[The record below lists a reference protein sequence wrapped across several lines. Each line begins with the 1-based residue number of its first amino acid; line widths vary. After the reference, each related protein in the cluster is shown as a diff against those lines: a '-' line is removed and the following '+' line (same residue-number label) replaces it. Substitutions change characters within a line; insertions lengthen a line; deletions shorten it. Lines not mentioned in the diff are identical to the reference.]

1 MDIDLLSK
9 MVRELVLDND
19 KVALPGLGTFV
30 AELIPASFSDKGYTI
45 NPPYR
50 RLSFRP
56 SGEDDG
62 LLANLYSES
71 NGVGS
76 DVAARIIGDFVAEMK
91 DVLKAKKV
99 VVFPDLGRLRAT
111 RENNFFFVPDEDLD
125 IYPEGFGLAPVS
137 LKTHKETKED
147 LSAAVEELKSMIDTP
162 SPAEP
167 QAQPEMSQPETPQTE
182 TPAPE
187 VPQDESIQPADD
199 AEAAPQDET
208 SHQDESAEI
217 RENAE
222 KPAAKQ
228 ETDGGSKTARRKK
241 ILLAIF
247 VPIAAILLL
256 LVLYIL
262 VARLNPQFF
271 DSILY
276 DQEQLEIL
284 NSADK

>member
-91 DVLKAKKV
+91 DVLKTKKV

-182 TPAPE
+182 TPAQE

-228 ETDGGSKTARRKK
+228 ETDDGSKTARRKK

>member
-91 DVLKAKKV
+91 DVLKTKKV

-182 TPAPE
+182 TPAQE
-187 VPQDESIQPADD
+187 VTQEESIQPADD

-228 ETDGGSKTARRKK
+228 ETDDGSKTARRKK